1 MSPRPLNLFD
11 LSGKTAVITGSSRGI
26 GHAIATAMAE
36 HGARI
41 VVSGR
46 NAEPCEVAAAGL
58 RAAGHEAVA
67 IPCHIGREEDLRALA
82 EGSRTAFGAVDVL
95 VCNAAT
101 SPHYGPLATVT
112 REAWDKTMDT
122 NVRSNLLLCNL
133 VMPGMAE
140 RGGGAVVIVSSIAGV
155 RGSAVIGAYS
165 VSKAADMA
173 LARSLAVEWG
183 PRNVRVNCIAPGLVK
198 TELARARWEDP
209 AKEAE
214 FTATYPLGR
223 LGEPEDLAGAAV
235 FLASRAGAWV
245 TGQTLFVDGGVTIAG
260 G

>member
-1 MSPRPLNLFD
+1 MIRSPSALFD

-26 GHAIATAMAE
+26 GRAIATAMAE
-36 HGARI
+36 HGAR
-41 VVSGR
+41 VVISGR
-46 NAEPCEVAAAGL
+46 NAASCEAIATEL
-58 RAAGHEAVA
+58 RAARRNAVA
-67 IPCHIGREEDLRALA
+67 FPCNIGREEDLHRLV
-82 EGSRTAFGAVDVL
+82 EGACAAFSAVDVL
-95 VCNAAT
+95 VCNAAI

-140 RGGGAVVIVSSIAGV
+140 RGGGTAILVSSIAGV

-183 PRNVRVNCIAPGLVK
+183 PRNIRVNCIAPGLVR
-198 TELARARWEDP
+198 TELARARWKDP

-235 FLASRAGAWV
+235 FLASRAGAWI
-245 TGQTLFVDGGVTIAG
+245 TGQTLFVDGGVTIG
-260 G
+260 GG